1 MKNSIDCPKV
11 LVQPKQNSTG
21 FIIYNG
27 VTYFFNKAFNLYMR
41 KDVVGKYRKL
51 RKKHSSA
58 YSFVN
63 TVMI

>member
-21 FIIYNG
+21 FIINNG
-27 VTYFFNKAFNLYMR
+27 VTYLFNKAFNLYMR
-41 KDVVGKYRKL
+41 KDIVGKYRKL

-58 YSFVN
+58 YSFAK
-63 TVMI
+63 TVLV